1 MKASP
6 TSRLL
11 RRLPRR
17 CWTPSSSSSSSS
29 SRLFSPY
36 VGLVPTAHQSFPWN
50 PGRKPCSSAL
60 NRSRAKDEKLGSC
73 GGFFRSTTLTPDSPV
88 STPSALSSGYAYA
101 SPSRTPAPADD
112 RCVNSSALSSQLPWK
127 NTVRANWSNCA
138 DVRLFPRKP
147 ALSSFRQR
155 EERPEKVAHL
165 LDPERHQQLHPEL
178 VEPNLSAWLISPEHV
193 PATVRSLHRPARL

>member
-1 MKASP
+1 MDPWSP
-6 TSRLL
+6 PREVAAFTDVITSRA
-11 RRLPRR
+11 PEGDFAVEGEPDEP
-17 CWTPSSSSSSSS
+17 TPPPTPPPVLDPSSSSSSS

-73 GGFFRSTTLTPDSPV
+73 GGFLRSTTLTPDSPV

-147 ALSSFRQR
+147 ALSSFGSAKNVPKKLRICSIR
-155 EERPEKVAHL
+155 S
-165 LDPERHQQLHPEL
+165 DISSSI
-178 VEPNLSAWLISPEHV
+178 PNW
-193 PATVRSLHRPARL
+193 